1 MSASQDNSQLIS
13 YVRSVMEIHQ
23 QLPVDEMTFYNWKD
37 WASFSPDKLLIMLSH
52 FLDNAQGMAPTQVL

>member
-1 MSASQDNSQLIS
+1 
-13 YVRSVMEIHQ
+13 MEIHQ

-52 FLDNAQGMAPTQVL
+52 FLDNAQGMDPTQVL